1 MLSACTGNPLAQC
14 RKRAPLYKLLIGY
27 GTSVVALRCASLPV
41 GSEPVVVP
49 GDNPR
54 TISPPTD
61 TLRASYPKNLVDAH
75 VFHRSRDHGE
85 NSGGFEILA
94 SWNSSTSC
102 LERNSGASI

>member
-1 MLSACTGNPLAQC
+1 MRSACTGNPMAQC
-14 RKRAPLYKLLIGY
+14 RKRAPLYKLLIG
-27 GTSVVALRCASLPV
+27 SDPRVEDHRCASLPV